1 MKFNIQPHQDMSIPT
16 DAQVQQVAVQEDRIF
31 LDSLREFEN
40 MQRRSMERFAE
51 MVESDPKLRAQMEQ
65 ARRHGHE
72 QKFGSLDFSK
82 LEDRVM
88 ANAIMGR
95 MSSPRSNIEH
105 ISPTFRH
112 TSGKIHGVVQSRP
125 IAADNLPRDGR
136 IKVDAAPGKR
146 MIQTD
151 IHMGDV
157 RTCDLGDAI
166 AAVAYGLSG
175 EQLGVIPAES
185 CGGQSVP
192 DKHLDYIDE
201 APFVPNHLPQHYIQ
215 TAKGPV
221 CPIGPSPSGRELRVE
236 YTAQGGKWSA
246 ERRDRAATS
255 ATERKKLRA
264 RTRAQK
270 KARRKHR

>member
-1 MKFNIQPHQDMSIPT
+1 MENKFDSDFKCHPLTKEQQDE
-16 DAQVQQVAVQEDRIF
+16 AF
-31 LDSLREFEN
+31 REFDR
-40 MQRRSMERFAE
+40 QQQKSLERLVQ
-51 MVESDPKLRAQMEQ
+51 MIESDPVLRAQHEA
-65 ARRHGHE
+65 ARRHDHE
-72 QKFGSLDFSK
+72 QKFGSLDFSR

-88 ANAIMGR
+88 ANAVMGR

-112 TSGKIHGVVQSRP
+112 TTGKTRGVVHRRP
-125 IAADNLPRDGR
+125 FAADNLPRDGR
-136 IKVDAAPGKR
+136 IKIDAAPGKR

-166 AAVAYGLSG
+166 AAVAYGLTG
-175 EQLGVIPAES
+175 EQLV
-185 CGGQSVP
+185 
-192 DKHLDYIDE
+192 
-201 APFVPNHLPQHYIQ
+201 HLPQHYMQ
-215 TAKGPV
+215 SDKGPDYV
-221 CPIGPSPSGRELRVE
+221 TVDAGRTVSIQ
-236 YTAQGGKWSA
+236 YKAPGGKWSA

-255 ATERKKLRA
+255 APDRKKLRA

>member
-1 MKFNIQPHQDMSIPT
+1 MENKFDSDFKCHPLTKEQQDE
-16 DAQVQQVAVQEDRIF
+16 AF
-31 LDSLREFEN
+31 REFDR
-40 MQRRSMERFAE
+40 QQQKSLERLVQ
-51 MVESDPKLRAQMEQ
+51 MIESDPVLRAQHE
-65 ARRHGHE
+65 AAWRHE

-88 ANAIMGR
+88 ANAVMGR

-112 TSGKIHGVVQSRP
+112 TSGKTRGVVHRRP
-125 IAADNLPRDGR
+125 FAADNLPRDGR
-136 IKVDAAPGKR
+136 IKVDPAPGKR

-185 CGGQSVP
+185 
-192 DKHLDYIDE
+192 
-201 APFVPNHLPQHYIQ
+201 
-215 TAKGPV
+215 AKGPV
-221 CPIGPSPSGRELRVE
+221 CPVGPSPSGRELRVE

-255 ATERKKLRA
+255 APERKKLRA
-264 RTRAQK
+264 RTRAQR

>member
-1 MKFNIQPHQDMSIPT
+1 MENKFDSDFKCHPLTKEQQDEAFRAFDRQQQKSLERL
-16 DAQVQQVAVQEDRIF
+16 VQMI
-31 LDSLREFEN
+31 
-40 MQRRSMERFAE
+40 
-51 MVESDPKLRAQMEQ
+51 ESDPVLRTQHEA
-65 ARRHGHE
+65 ARRYDHE

-88 ANAIMGR
+88 ANAVMGR

-105 ISPTFRH
+105 ISPTLRH
-112 TSGKIHGVVQSRP
+112 TSGKTRGVVQRRLF
-125 IAADNLPRDGR
+125 AADNLPRDGR
-136 IKVDAAPGKR
+136 IKVDPAPGKR

-151 IHMGDV
+151 THMGDV

-175 EQLGVIPAES
+175 EQLGVIPSES
-185 CGGQSVP
+185 
-192 DKHLDYIDE
+192 
-201 APFVPNHLPQHYIQ
+201 
-215 TAKGPV
+215 AKGPV
-221 CPIGPSPSGRELRVE
+221 CPVGPSPSGRELRVE

-255 ATERKKLRA
+255 APERKKLRA
-264 RTRAQK
+264 RTRAQR